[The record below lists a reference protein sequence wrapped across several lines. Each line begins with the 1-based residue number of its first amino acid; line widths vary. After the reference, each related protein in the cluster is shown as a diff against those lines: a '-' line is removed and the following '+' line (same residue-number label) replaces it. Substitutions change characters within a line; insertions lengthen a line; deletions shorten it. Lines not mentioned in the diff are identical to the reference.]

1 MGLPSPRLI
10 ALDWGTS
17 ALRAYLLADDATVL
31 DVRSRPWGIMHL
43 PPGGFPAAFHDT
55 VGDWRDAHPG
65 VPAIAA
71 GMVGS
76 AQGWVEAAYCPCPAG
91 PQELARV
98 VRQVDIGGNAVLHII
113 PGVEQRGAAP
123 NVMRGEET
131 QIVGALGLDPA
142 LRERALLVLPGTH
155 CKWVDIRA
163 GRIER
168 FETFMT
174 GELFSVLC
182 EHTILGRPARAAEPL
197 PAPAWPAFARGVDLI
212 REAGERGLAPN
223 LFLARSLVLNGTLQP
238 AESLDF
244 LSGLL
249 IGEELRVAL
258 RNSPAD
264 SLVLIGEAALC
275 GRYQRAF
282 AQFGYPDVRRIENV
296 SPAGL
301 WHIAA
306 MAGLLGASAS
316 SASPETTP

>member
-17 ALRAYLLADDATVL
+17 ALCAYLLADDATVL

-55 VGDWRDAHPG
+55 VGDWRDANPG

-76 AQGWVEAAYCPCPAG
+76 AQGWVQAAYCPCPAG
-91 PQELARV
+91 PQELARA
-98 VRQVDIGGNAVLHII
+98 VRQVDIGGNAVLHIV

-142 LRERALLVLPGTH
+142 LRDRALLVLPGTH

-182 EHTILGRPARAAEPL
+182 EHTILGRPAQAVEPL
-197 PAPAWPAFARGVDLI
+197 AAPAWPAFARGVDLI
-212 REAGERGLAPN
+212 RAAGERGLAPN
-223 LFLARSLVLNGTLQP
+223 LFLARSLVLNGALQP

-306 MAGLLGASAS
+306 MAGLLGVSAS